1 MFPEHSLECQ
11 ALSPISMKEM
21 GFFKCHIRG
30 QNKGQGVSRVHI
42 PIANV
47 EISLIR
53 LVTTSL
59 ATGNDSRVLFL
70 YIA

>member
-11 ALSPISMKEM
+11 AFSPISMKEM

-42 PIANV
+42 PIVNV